1 VSSFGGRIEV
11 DSTRGVGS
19 AFTVV
24 LPAVAATAPAPSA
37 PTPSSLPRAR
47 SIRPRLLLVD
57 DELNVRSVLQ
67 TLLKGRYDVTPVA
80 SVAEARARITESGD
94 WQLILCDLMM
104 PEVTGMDLYDW
115 VEQEHRAL
123 ASRMVFMT
131 GGAFTE
137 RARELLDRLP
147 DRWIE
152 KPFDF
157 EQLMALLDRL
167 CEAQGVA
174 RPTA

>member
-1 VSSFGGRIEV
+1 
-11 DSTRGVGS
+11 
-19 AFTVV
+19 
-24 LPAVAATAPAPSA
+24 
-37 PTPSSLPRAR
+37 
-47 SIRPRLLLVD
+47 
-57 DELNVRSVLQ
+57 
-67 TLLKGRYDVTPVA
+67 
-80 SVAEARARITESGD
+80 
-94 WQLILCDLMM
+94 MM

-115 VEQEHRAL
+115 VAQQHPAL

-131 GGAFTE
+131 GGAFTA

-157 EQLMALLDRL
+157 EQLVALLDRL

-174 RPTA
+174 LPTA